1 MLLNTW
7 LDVIEAIEDGNLTS
21 LDISDAAPTGA
32 VAPTVL
38 PSSDAAYTTHSE
50 LEAAKAWVLEAAMQ
64 AGGDQALAQAA
75 CGSCGATRFAGA
87 LRCTRCGTTAEVCA
101 VTGYPI
107 APGEMVE
114 VRGSQRVVACRDDF
128 NLYVSAYGTCPL
140 SGTPQAQIQ

>member
-1 MLLNTW
+1 VLLNTW